1 MHNGSAPRD
10 PLPLEPPTAEEL
22 ERVERAVL
30 ARGETLENLDWLAFM
45 FYSHGKLEKARDYY
59 VRLCARAPDNASYHY
74 YLGELLWQAEDRS
87 GAREQWERVMQLDR
101 AEYAAAA
108 ARRLAGP

>member
-1 MHNGSAPRD
+1 MNNGSGPRD
-10 PLPLEPPTAEEL
+10 PLPLAPATAEEL

-45 FYSHGKLEKARDYY
+45 FYSAGQVEKARDYY
-59 VRLCARAPDNASYHY
+59 ARLCARAPENASYHY
-74 YLGELLWQAEDRS
+74 FLGEVLWQAQDRS
-87 GAREQWERVMQLDR
+87 GAREHWERVMQLDR